1 MNIVVIQGSPSGNKG
16 VTAQSVSY
24 LSKRFAEHE
33 FEYIEVSRRIRKI
46 ERDADLLDSIL
57 ERMERADAIVWAFPV
72 YLMLV
77 PAQMKRFIELAIE
90 RAEPGT
96 FEGKVAT
103 ALSTSAHH
111 YDHTAHDYLHGISC
125 DLGMSYVRGFSAE
138 IQDLFAEEGRANLE
152 GFARDFFRRVEGE
165 AVLDAVVPPVEASGF
180 RYEPSLP
187 DPAIGTGQGRIVVID
202 DSGPEDHNLRRMIEV
217 FERSVSVQVDRIE
230 LAHLR
235 MDGGC
240 LGCMKCSDGAACV
253 YRDEYEAAFEDRVK
267 PADVVV
273 YAGAI
278 RDRFFSARM
287 KTFIDRFFSNGHRP
301 VMAGSAVGFL
311 VSGPLAQLPNLR
323 EMIEAHIEVGGCHRL
338 GVVTDEHAS
347 GDALTRILVS
357 LAQTADRWIEQPW
370 VSPATFRGVGAQKN
384 FRDLI
389 YSYRGIMSADHRF
402 YRDNGLYDFPTR
414 DRSTWLVQTALLWL
428 RRIPGLNRRI
438 VRWMMGG
445 KMRTYSKLLETV

>member
-1 MNIVVIQGSPSGNKG
+1 MKIVVIQGSPSGNKG
-16 VTAQSVSY
+16 VTAQSVKY
-24 LSKRFAEHE
+24 LQQRFGDHE
-33 FEYIEVSRRIRKI
+33 FECIEVGRRIKRI
-46 ERDADLLDSIL
+46 ERDEALAASIFAKMAD
-57 ERMERADAIVWAFPV
+57 ADAIVWAFPV

-77 PAQMKRFIELAIE
+77 PAQMKRFIELVFE
-90 RAEPGT
+90 RAEPGALA
-96 FEGKVAT
+96 GKVAT

-152 GFARDFFRRVEGE
+152 GFARDFLSRAAGE
-165 AVLDAVVPPVEASGF
+165 PVLDAAVPAVEGKVPV
-180 RYEPSLP
+180 YEPALP
-187 DPAIGTGQGRIVVID
+187 AQAPAAGPGRIVVID
-202 DSGPEDHNLRRMIEV
+202 DSGPEDHNLRAMLEV
-217 FERSVSVQVDRIE
+217 FERSVSASVDRIE
-230 LAHLR
+230 LAGLR

-253 YRDEYEAAFEDRVK
+253 YRDEYEAAFEQRVK
-267 PADVVV
+267 PADVVL

-278 RDRFFSARM
+278 RDRYFSARM

-301 VMAGSAVGFL
+301 VMAGRAVGFL

-338 GVVTDEHAS
+338 GVISDEHGS
-347 GDALTRILVS
+347 SEALTELLVS
-357 LAQTADRWIEQPW
+357 LARTTDGWIERPW

-389 YSYRGIMSADHRF
+389 YTYRGVMPADHRF

-414 DRSTWLVQTALLWL
+414 DWSTRLFQSALLLL
-428 RRIPGLNRRI
+428 RRIPGLNRRMI
-438 VRWMMGG
+438 RWMMGG
-445 KMRTYSKLLETV
+445 KMRSYTKLLETT